1 MPKENRIDIKGFVMT
16 YSIFFILLVLLSI
29 IVVQRPDFMQIAT
42 FRDILGQSA
51 VRIIIA
57 LGAMFII
64 LGGTADL
71 SAGRQLG
78 MYSLLTGSMLQNNDY
93 PTKFQRIINE
103 PPLILPLLIIFGFA
117 LVIGMTNGLIIT
129 KLRVPAFIATLGVQ
143 YAIYGAGQLYY
154 DMKPN
159 NSQPIGGLMQHFR
172 DLGTGSFGGPNGIQ
186 YTLAIAVTLCIASHV
201 ALKYTRFGKQLF
213 AMGGNIA
220 AARVSGIKTDWLTI
234 AVYVIAALLYALA
247 GYLEVARTGGATV
260 NYGFGYEFDAIVSC
274 TIGGVSISGGVGT
287 VMGVF
292 AGVIIFTTI
301 AYGMNFIGIPAYYQY
316 VVRGVV
322 VVAAVAIDMRKYQR
336 RN

>member
-1 MPKENRIDIKGFVMT
+1 MPKEKSFDLKGFLMT
-16 YSIFFILLVLLSI
+16 YSIFLILVALLGI
-29 IVVQRPDFMQIAT
+29 IIILRPDFVQLVV

-64 LGGTADL
+64 LGGTTDL

-78 MYSLLTGSMLQNNDY
+78 MYSLLAGSMLQLNSY

-103 PPLILPLLIIFGFA
+103 PPLILPLLIMLVFA
-117 LVIGMTNGLIIT
+117 FVIGLMNGLIIT

-154 DMKPN
+154 DLPPN
-159 NSQPIGGLMQHFR
+159 NSQPIGGFMPNFR
-172 DLGTGSFGGPNGIQ
+172 DFGTGTAFAGIQ
-186 YTLAIAVTLCIASHV
+186 NTLLIAIILCIISHIV
-201 ALKYTRFGKQLF
+201 LRYTRFGKQLF
-213 AMGGNIA
+213 AMGSNPA
-220 AARVSGIKTDWLTI
+220 AARVSGIKTDQMTI
-234 AVYVIAALLYALA
+234 MVYTLAAMLYCLA

-274 TIGGVSISGGVGT
+274 TIGGVSFSGGVGT
-287 VMGVF
+287 VQGAF

-301 AYGMNFIGIPAYYQY
+301 AYGMNFIGIPAYYQFL
-316 VVRGVV
+316 VRGIV

-336 RN
+336 RS